1 MHYAL
6 RYRPMERISPGT
18 RGEHRVLVT
27 SEIAIDFLSIE
38 EARVLRY
45 AASHLEPRNGGPRC
59 GPAAPRRGLRDPA
72 AEVNVKHLAAT
83 PLGMSAVFRAEVT
96 HVDGNR
102 VRFRVE
108 VFDEQ
113 EKIAEGTHERYV
125 VNIARFATRVQAKA
139 AGTGQ

>member
-1 MHYAL
+1 MD
-6 RYRPMERISPGT
+6 RIPAGV

-27 SEIAIDFLSIE
+27 SEIAIDFMGIE
-38 EARVLRY
+38 EARVLATPY
-45 AASHLEPRNGGPRC
+45 LIWNLEAA
-59 GPAAPRRGLRDPA
+59 ARDAIKPLLDKGFDSVGT
-72 AEVNVKHLAAT
+72 EVSIKHLAAT

-108 VFDEQ
+108 AFDEI

-125 VNIARFATRVQAKA
+125 VNVARFATRVQAKV
-139 AGTGQ
+139 AGTGN